1 MRQIDV
7 LVARTGEHFS
17 VSLYDSGYYW
27 SDMGGSVPIEKVQP
41 DRLADYLARI
51 GVPVGQAAL
60 AVVRL
65 RNEEAVSLREITVR
79 F

>member
-7 LVARTGEHFS
+7 LVARSGDHFS
-17 VSLYDSGYYW
+17 VSLYDSGYYG
-27 SDMGGSVPIEKVQP
+27 SEMGGSVPIETVQS
-41 DRLADYLARI
+41 DRLADHLAWI

-60 AVVRL
+60 TVERL
-65 RNEEAVSLREITVR
+65 RNEATVSLRGITAR